1 MEIIDSQVHI
11 LDEDKPERPWDPN
24 FGAAA
29 GQAREEVLKHFTKG
43 SAITTDDK
51 MLEAM
56 DAVGVNK
63 ALLVATSHYGWDNSY
78 SLESAEKAPDRFR
91 VIGRI
96 NHDAEDVADQV
107 AEWKAQEYGVGLRLL
122 IMSDEH
128 HDRFQAGYMD
138 PVIIPAREHGIP
150 LCIFAPGRS
159 HVIGSLARRYS
170 DLQLVVDHLGLAQ
183 PPLMKVGPDPFADLA
198 EVLRLGRFPNVAIKL
213 SAAPTLSSEKFPFN
227 DLWPHLHKLFEKFGA
242 DRLMW
247 GSDWTRVDSLYSNED
262 GLKYITETSELS
274 DSEKEQVLGKSLRN
288 IFDWAD

>member
-43 SAITTDDK
+43 SALTTGEK
-51 MLEAM
+51 MLASM
-56 DAVGVNK
+56 DAVGIDA

-78 SLESAEKAPDRFR
+78 SLEAAEKAPDRFR

-96 NHDAEDVADQV
+96 NHEAEDVADQV
-107 AEWKAQEYGVGLRLL
+107 AAWKTQKHGVGLRLL
-122 IMSDEH
+122 IMSDEQF
-128 HDRFQAGYMD
+128 DRFQAGYMD
-138 PVIIPAREHGIP
+138 PLIIPARKHGIP
-150 LCIFAPGRS
+150 LCIFAPGKT
-159 HVIGSLARRYS
+159 HVITSLARRYS
-170 DLQLVVDHLGLAQ
+170 DLQLVIDHLGLAQ
-183 PPLMKVGPDPFADLA
+183 PPLMKVGPDPFEGLS
-198 EVLRLGRFPNVAIKL
+198 EVLRLARFPNVAVKL
-213 SAAPTLSSEKFPFN
+213 SAAPSLSAEKFPFN
-227 DLWPHLHKLFEKFGA
+227 DLWPHIHRLLEKFGA

-274 DSEKEQVLGKSLRN
+274 GSDKEKILGKTLRR
-288 IFDWAD
+288 IFEWNK